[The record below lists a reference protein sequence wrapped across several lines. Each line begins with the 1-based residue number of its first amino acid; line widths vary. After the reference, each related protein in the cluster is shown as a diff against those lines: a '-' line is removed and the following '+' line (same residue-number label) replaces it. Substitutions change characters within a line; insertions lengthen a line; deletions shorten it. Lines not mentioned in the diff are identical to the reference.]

1 MPSGD
6 VSLRRL
12 EAILCGDIVGY
23 SKHMSYD
30 EEGTLARVMHH
41 RREIIEPT
49 IAEHHG
55 RVIKWL
61 GDGFLAMFDSPLE
74 AVRCAIVIQQAVA
87 VRNTSLVAI
96 NRLEYRMGVN
106 LGDVIIKDDDVYGD
120 GVNVAA
126 RLQTSAAPGTV
137 NISGGIYEQVKNKL
151 VVGYQ
156 SLGDEK
162 LKNITD
168 PVRIYRVLPDP
179 AAVRTYSRRKIWIG
193 STAAAVALMAIGGGL
208 TYWGMRERSPV
219 AATQIATAP
228 RPPPVAAPIQTPSAS
243 PPAPSSAVQ
252 VPPSPSPLQP
262 IMPLES
268 QPDARVAAVPAP
280 APTPPPQTRQEGRDC
295 QGCPEMVDIPSGTF
309 RMGSGDDSSEKPV
322 HSVSVKAF
330 AISRYPI
337 TVKEWRQCYAAN
349 VCKFEPIAIDSEP
362 MRNVSFNDVQDYIAW
377 LSKVTDQPYR
387 LPSEA
392 EWEYAARAGST
403 TPFWWGRQMVAGV
416 ANCKACGGPP
426 ELLPVGRFAPNNWG
440 LHDMVGSVAQW
451 TQDCWHR
458 DYTGAPKDGS
468 AWEAHNC
475 RERVLRGASWMSND
489 PFDIRV
495 TYRAYYD
502 AAVRYPAHGFRV
514 VRSAKTG
521 GR

>member
-1 MPSGD
+1 MPTGE
-6 VSLRRL
+6 VSVRSL

-74 AVRCAIVIQQAVA
+74 AVRCAIVIQQSVT
-87 VRNTSLVAI
+87 VRNTSLVLA
-96 NRLEYRMGVN
+96 NRIQYRMGVN
-106 LGDVIIKDDDVYGD
+106 LGDVIIRDDDVYGD

-137 NISGGIYEQVKNKL
+137 NISGGVYEQVKNKL

-179 AAVRTYSRRKIWIG
+179 AAVKTYSRRKVWIG
-193 STAAAVALMAIGGGL
+193 TAAAAVALMAMGGGL
-208 TYWGMRERSPV
+208 TYWTMRERAPF
-219 AATQIATAP
+219 AATKMATAP
-228 RPPPVAAPIQTPSAS
+228 PASLATPTPGPSEASPAPAS
-243 PPAPSSAVQ
+243 TAQVPLLPAPPAPATA
-252 VPPSPSPLQP
+252 PGPQP
-262 IMPLES
+262 E
-268 QPDARVAAVPAP
+268 ARVAAVSPP
-280 APTPPPQTRQEGRDC
+280 APTNAPETRQENRDC

-309 RMGSGDDSSEKPV
+309 RMGSNDDASEKPV
-322 HSVSVKAF
+322 RPVSVKAF

-337 TVKEWRQCYAAN
+337 TVNEWRQCYAAN
-349 VCKFEPIAIDSEP
+349 ACKFDPMASDDEP
-362 MRNVSFNDVQDYIAW
+362 MRNVSFVDVQDYLAW
-377 LSKVTDQPYR
+377 LSKVTRQRYR
-387 LPSEA
+387 LLSEA

-403 TPFWWGRQMVAGV
+403 TPYWWGRQMVAGV

-426 ELLPVGRFAPNNWG
+426 ALLPVGRFAPNGWG
-440 LHDMVGSVAQW
+440 LYDMVGSVSQW

-468 AWEAHNC
+468 AWERPNC
-475 RERVLRGASWMSND
+475 RERVLRGGSWMSND
-489 PFDIRV
+489 PFDLRV
-495 TYRAYYD
+495 TSRAYYD
-502 AAVRYPAHGFRV
+502 AGVRYPGHGFRV
-514 VRSAKTG
+514 VRPVKTG
-521 GR
+521 G